1 MIAYQLSIFAENK
14 PGRLDQIAEV
24 LAAAGL
30 SIRAIKIGDLGEYGL
45 VKILVNDPDKGY
57 NALRNEKF
65 IVSLKPV
72 IAVEVD
78 DKPGALHM
86 ALRTLTKN
94 IINVE
99 DAYGFTLCNRGILI
113 IEATDAEKAYIPL
126 KEAGLKLLSEEEIYS
141 L

>member
-14 PGRLDQIAEV
+14 PGRLDQITGV
-24 LAAAGL
+24 LAAADL
-30 SIRAIKIGDLGEYGL
+30 SIRAIKIGDLGEHGL

-78 DKPGALHM
+78 DKPGAFHM
-86 ALRTLTKN
+86 VLRTLTKN
-94 IINVE
+94 VINVE
-99 DAYGFTLCNRGILI
+99 DAYGFALCNRGILI
-113 IEATDAEKAYIPL
+113 IETTDADKAYVPL
-126 KEAGLKLLSEEEIYS
+126 KEAGLKLLSKKEIYS

>member
-1 MIAYQLSIFAENK
+1 MIAYHLSIFAENK
-14 PGRLDQIAEV
+14 PGRLDQITGV
-24 LAAAGL
+24 LAKAGL

-45 VKILVNDPDKGY
+45 VKILVNDPDKGC
-57 NALRNEKF
+57 NELRKEKF

-78 DKPGALHM
+78 DAPGALHTV
-86 ALRTLTKN
+86 LRTLTKN

-99 DAYGFTLCNRGILI
+99 DAYGFVLCNRGILI
-113 IEATDAEKAYIPL
+113 IETADAEKAYTPL